1 MWTFTCIG
9 FHLGPSLRSDSAEP
23 SLEGPPTLRIET
35 QKESN
40 EQNKEPSHKLGARG
54 KG

>member
-1 MWTFTCIG
+1 MWTFTFIG
-9 FHLGPSLRSDSAEP
+9 FHLGPSLKSDSAEP
-23 SLEGPPTLRIET
+23 SWEGPPTLRIET

-40 EQNKEPSHKLGARG
+40 EQNKEPSDKLSARG